1 MDEYDGYMM
10 DMIYGE
16 GAKLQSVVVKVDPP
30 IYAADMLPLLQNDL
44 QPKQHTLQVK
54 GISRIKR

>member
-1 MDEYDGYMM
+1 MDKYDGYMM

-16 GAKLQSVVVKVDPP
+16 GAKLQSDVVKVDPP
-30 IYAADMLPLLQNDL
+30 IHAADMLHLLQNDL

>member
-1 MDEYDGYMM
+1 M

-30 IYAADMLPLLQNDL
+30 IHAADMLHLLQNDL